1 MANKP
6 LLLRFRIED
15 GLFSVS
21 RATLRNMATC
31 LRLSEAQTVQLALA
45 RMRDEL
51 VPRYAPDDGEVSPDM
66 LAFLRGA
73 ESQDGYRPTRS
84 LLEGL

>member
-1 MANKP
+1 MANKRFV
-6 LLLRFRIED
+6 LRFRTED

-21 RATLRNMATC
+21 RATLKDMAAR

-45 RMRDEL
+45 RMRDE
-51 VPRYAPDDGEVSPDM
+51 VMPRYAPDDGEVSPEM

-73 ESQDGYRPTRS
+73 EPQDDYRSTRS
-84 LLEGL
+84 LLKGL